1 MLAPGGTGIALR
13 RRDML
18 DSSGLNSNLVAEQ
31 HGEQSFSALQQGEEA
46 LFSESEVRFRAV
58 WEAAADAMS
67 LSTPDGTVVAANSAY
82 YRLYGY
88 APEEV
93 LGKNFSIIF
102 PEEQRT
108 WAQELYLQMFTSP
121 TLGVA
126 VETPILRADGTERM
140 VEARYTFLTQQGQ
153 RTAML
158 SIIRDITE
166 QKRVEEALHEA
177 HLKLHMAL
185 EMGHMVTWNWK
196 RSTNTIRW
204 SANVE
209 SAFGFAPGSSSRSFD
224 AFLEF
229 VHPDDRV
236 SLNEELQSAFAEG
249 MDSTVEFRIVAP
261 EGTLHR
267 VKAQSQVLFD
277 EKGQPECMVGV
288 CMDSLDMTGE
298 R

>member
-1 MLAPGGTGIALR
+1 MDTFSANSHSGTG
-13 RRDML
+13 
-18 DSSGLNSNLVAEQ
+18 Q
-31 HGEQSFSALQQGEEA
+31 QFGEA
-46 LFSESEVRFRAV
+46 FSESEERFRAV

-88 APEEV
+88 SPEEV
-93 LGKNFSIIF
+93 IGKNFSLIF
-102 PEEQRT
+102 PEEQRP
-108 WAQELYLQMFTSP
+108 WAQELYRQLFRSP
-121 TLGVA
+121 LLGVA
-126 VETPILRADGTERM
+126 VETPIIRSDGTERM
-140 VEARYTFLTQQGQ
+140 VESRYTFLTQQGQ

-158 SIIRDITE
+158 SIIRDITG

-185 EMGHMVTWNWK
+185 EMGHMVTWNWE
-196 RSTNTIRW
+196 RSTNIIRW

-209 SAFGFAPGSSSRSFD
+209 SSFGFATDSSASSFD

-236 SLNEELQSAFAEG
+236 FVNEELQRAFDEG
-249 MDSTVEFRIVAP
+249 MDATVEFRIVAS

-267 VKAQSQVLFD
+267 VKAQSQVLYD
-277 EKGQPECMVGV
+277 EKGQPESMVGV
-288 CMDSLDMTGE
+288 CMDMTGE